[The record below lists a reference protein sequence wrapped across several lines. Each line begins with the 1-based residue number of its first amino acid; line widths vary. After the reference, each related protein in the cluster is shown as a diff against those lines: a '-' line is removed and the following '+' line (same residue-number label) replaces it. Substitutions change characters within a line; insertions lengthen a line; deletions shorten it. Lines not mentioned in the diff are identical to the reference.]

1 MPFIL
6 QKYQN
11 LNYMSI
17 QQLILICFISYTV
30 VIFFIS
36 WLTSRK
42 ATNQTY
48 YIGNRQSPWYVV
60 AYGMIGASLSGVTFM
75 SVPGMVKDESFSYM
89 MLVFGFLLGYFVI
102 ATVLLP
108 IYYKL
113 KLTSIYQYL
122 NKRFGFYTH
131 KTGASFF
138 LLSRSIGSAFRMY
151 LVINVLQL
159 FLFDSWGINFAITTL
174 IFITLILLYTF
185 RGGVKTIIWTDT
197 LQTTFMIAA
206 LIITIFMVKDA
217 LNFDMK
223 GLFSSVKNS
232 EYSRMIFTNWQDNR
246 CWWKHLI
253 GGMFI
258 AISMT
263 GLDQEMM
270 QKNISCPNLK
280 DAQKNIFTFSII
292 LVFVNLLFLVLGA
305 VLYIYADSIGFDLS
319 NLRTSDDLF
328 PTMSFIHLGPVA
340 ATVFLMGLIAAAYS
354 SADGTITALSTSF
367 NFDILNMENKNVD
380 KKKKKRIRHFSHF
393 GFAIVLATII
403 LLFHAI
409 NDQSVIKQLYT
420 IASYTYGPI
429 LGLFAFGIFTKRMA
443 NDKLTP
449 FIAIFSPSFCF
460 LLSKYSKVLIG
471 YQFGFELLFMNGL
484 ITFLLLYAFSKKLE
498 KIDLVED

>member
-174 IFITLILLYTF
+174 IFITLIFMTLL
-185 RGGVKTIIWTDT
+185 
-197 LQTTFMIAA
+197 
-206 LIITIFMVKDA
+206 
-217 LNFDMK
+217 
-223 GLFSSVKNS
+223 
-232 EYSRMIFTNWQDNR
+232 
-246 CWWKHLI
+246 
-253 GGMFI
+253 
-258 AISMT
+258 
-263 GLDQEMM
+263 
-270 QKNISCPNLK
+270 
-280 DAQKNIFTFSII
+280 
-292 LVFVNLLFLVLGA
+292 
-305 VLYIYADSIGFDLS
+305 
-319 NLRTSDDLF
+319 
-328 PTMSFIHLGPVA
+328 
-340 ATVFLMGLIAAAYS
+340 
-354 SADGTITALSTSF
+354 
-367 NFDILNMENKNVD
+367 
-380 KKKKKRIRHFSHF
+380 
-393 GFAIVLATII
+393 
-403 LLFHAI
+403 
-409 NDQSVIKQLYT
+409 
-420 IASYTYGPI
+420 
-429 LGLFAFGIFTKRMA
+429 
-443 NDKLTP
+443 
-449 FIAIFSPSFCF
+449 
-460 LLSKYSKVLIG
+460 
-471 YQFGFELLFMNGL
+471 
-484 ITFLLLYAFSKKLE
+484 
-498 KIDLVED
+498 